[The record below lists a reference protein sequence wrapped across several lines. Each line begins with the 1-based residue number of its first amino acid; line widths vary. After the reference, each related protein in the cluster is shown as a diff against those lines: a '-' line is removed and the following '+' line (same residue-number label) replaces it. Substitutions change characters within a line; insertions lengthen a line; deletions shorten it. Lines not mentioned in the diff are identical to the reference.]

1 MDASIR
7 NRRENAGI
15 NLNAKQYS
23 TPWHENS
30 AQEIVLHNFDIHLA
44 IHTTTDI

>member
-30 AQEIVLHNFDIHLA
+30 GNNL
-44 IHTTTDI
+44 